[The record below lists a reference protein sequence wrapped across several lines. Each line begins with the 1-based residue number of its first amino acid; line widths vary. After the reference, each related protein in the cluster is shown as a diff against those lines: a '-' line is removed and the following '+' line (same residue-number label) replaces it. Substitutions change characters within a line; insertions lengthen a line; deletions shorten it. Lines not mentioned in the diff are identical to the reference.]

1 MIGTR
6 ERVMRY
12 SCASFALSV
21 LVALASGAQGQTAT
35 PGGDPGAKVVL
46 RGAGA
51 TFPAPLYKKWI
62 AEYSRAHPGT
72 TIDYRDVG
80 SSEGAKRF
88 LGQQVDFG
96 ASDSALS
103 DEQIASAKDG
113 AALVPTTAG
122 MVVFAYNLPG
132 LNGPLKLSRATYI
145 DLLSGRI
152 PKWNDARVQATN
164 PGLNLPNR
172 DIVLVARLDG
182 SGTTFALT
190 NHLSAANRKW
200 QEMGRVVGNIV
211 GWPTGTML
219 VRGNEG
225 VAARI
230 KVSEGSIGYVE
241 FAFAKR
247 LGLPMAHLENKA
259 GNLVA
264 PSAESGRA
272 AIEANLTRIP
282 GNLRVFLPDPEGEHA
297 YPIVS
302 LTWLLLNERY
312 GDPGKAVALKQ
323 FVNWVLTDGQP
334 MGAELGYVGLPAELI
349 ARSRASVEAVR

>member
-1 MIGTR
+1 MTR
-6 ERVMRY
+6 SRY
-12 SCASFALSV
+12 LHAACAV
-21 LVALASGAQGQTAT
+21 LVALASGAHAQAPAGEL
-35 PGGDPGAKVVL
+35 GAKVIL

-62 AEYSRAHPGT
+62 TEYTRTHPGT
-72 TIDYRDVG
+72 TIDYREVG

-103 DEQIASAKDG
+103 DEQIAGAKDG

-190 NHLSAANRKW
+190 NHLGAANKKW
-200 QEMGRVVGNIV
+200 QDMGRGVGNIV
-211 GWPTGTML
+211 GWPAGTVL

-282 GNLRVFLPDPEGEHA
+282 PNLRVFLPDPEGEHA

-312 GDPGKAVALKQ
+312 GDPAKAVALKQ
-323 FVNWVLTDGQP
+323 FVNWALTDGQP
-334 MGAELGYVGLPAELI
+334 YGAELGYVALPGDLI
-349 ARSRASVEAVR
+349 TRSRAAVEAVR

>member
-1 MIGTR
+1 M
-6 ERVMRY
+6 MRY
-12 SCASFALSV
+12 PYAAFALG
-21 LVALASGAQGQTAT
+21 LFVALVSGAHGQTA
-35 PGGDPGAKVVL
+35 PQGGDPGAKVIL

-62 AEYSRAHPGT
+62 TEYTRAHPGT

-103 DEQIASAKDG
+103 DEQIASARDG
-113 AALVPTTAG
+113 ATLVPTTAG
-122 MVVFAYNLPG
+122 MVVLAYNLPG
-132 LNGPLKLSRATYI
+132 LNGPLKLGRAAYV
-145 DLLSGRI
+145 DLMSGRI
-152 PKWNDARVQATN
+152 PKWNDARIEATN

-172 DIVLVARLDG
+172 DIVLIARLDG

-190 NHLSAANRKW
+190 NHLNAANRKW
-200 QEMGRVVGNIV
+200 QGLGRGVGNLV
-211 GWPTGTML
+211 GWPAGTVL

-230 KVSEGSIGYVE
+230 KISEGSIGYVE

-247 LGLPMAHLENKA
+247 LGMPMAHLENKA

-302 LTWLLLNERY
+302 LTWLLLNEHY

-323 FVNWVLTDGQP
+323 FVNWALTDGQP
-334 MGAELGYVGLPAELI
+334 MGAELGYVALPADLI
-349 ARSRASVEAVR
+349 ARSRASVDAVR

>member
-1 MIGTR
+1 M
-6 ERVMRY
+6 MRY
-12 SCASFALSV
+12 SYT
-21 LVALASGAQGQTAT
+21 ALALATLVVLAAGAHGQTA
-35 PGGDPGAKVVL
+35 PRGGDPGAKVLL

-62 AEYSRAHPGT
+62 TEYTRANPGT

-113 AALVPTTAG
+113 ASLVPTTAG
-122 MVVFAYNLPG
+122 MVVFAYSLPG
-132 LNGPLKLSRATYI
+132 LNGPLKLGRAAYI
-145 DLLSGRI
+145 DLMSGRI
-152 PKWNDARVQATN
+152 PKWNDARIQAIN

-190 NHLSAANRKW
+190 NHMSVANKKW
-200 QEMGRVVGNIV
+200 QEMGRGVGNIV
-211 GWPTGTML
+211 GWPAGTVL

-230 KVSEGSIGYVE
+230 KISEGSIGYVE
-241 FAFAKR
+241 FSFAKR
-247 LGLPMAHLENKA
+247 LGLAMAHLENKA

-282 GNLRVFLPDPEGEHA
+282 ANLRAFLPDPEGEHA

-312 GDPGKAVALKQ
+312 GDPAKAVALKQ
-323 FVNWVLTDGQP
+323 FVNWALTDGQP
-334 MGAELGYVGLPAELI
+334 IGAELGYVALPAELI
-349 ARSRASVEAVR
+349 ARSRASVDAVR